1 VTYTDLIQSA
11 LLVALTLRLFVLTI
25 LIALIKKGQ

>member
-11 LLVALTLRLFVLTI
+11 LLVALTLWLFVLTI
-25 LIALIKKGQ
+25 LIALIEKGQ